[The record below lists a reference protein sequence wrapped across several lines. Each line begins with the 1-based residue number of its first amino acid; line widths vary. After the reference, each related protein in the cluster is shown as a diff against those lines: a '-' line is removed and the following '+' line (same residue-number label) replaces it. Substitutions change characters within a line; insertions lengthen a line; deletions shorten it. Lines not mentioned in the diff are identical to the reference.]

1 MSFGASVK
9 YCLRHPFTFKGR
21 ARRSEFWWYLLFLE
35 VIWLM
40 LGAVLIAITGSAL
53 RDLVAGTDLTTGQKD
68 DDDVI
73 AWLTTLA
80 VVTGLALL
88 LSSLIQ
94 LFLLGANAR
103 RLHDVDKSAH
113 WLWFYLAG
121 LAIVPVLMSIAEGT
135 GGPNRFGADPKE
147 IDARGADATVG

>member
-35 VIWLM
+35 VIWL
-40 LGAVLIAITGSAL
+40 LVGAVLMAIAGSAL
-53 RDLVAGTDLTTGQKD
+53 WDLIAGTDLTTGQKD

-103 RLHDVDKSAH
+103 RLHDVDQSAH
-113 WLWFYLAG
+113 WLWFYLVG
-121 LAIVPVLMSIAEGT
+121 LAIVPVLMSIPDGT
-135 GGPNRFGADPKE
+135 VGPNRYGPNPKE
-147 IDARGADATVG
+147 TPARGADAAGG